1 MGQRTYLLRGWT
13 KQVWEESIEMAVKK
27 KRVLLLN
34 NVDPLVHSADLEVG
48 PSSLILIGQGR
59 QTCFSYLCL
68 LKPSIL

>member
-48 PSSLILIGQGR
+48 LSER
-59 QTCFSYLCL
+59 LCL
-68 LKPSIL
+68 SKTHLLLYL

>member
-59 QTCFSYLCL
+59 
-68 LKPSIL
+68 